1 MPYFS
6 SHDLIAFLLLSGL
19 LVAVS
24 HKPLRRP
31 GSHGFYRYFAWQ
43 TMLVLIFLNRPEW
56 GEHPETL
63 HQQIATVLQI
73 SSLVLLLAAL
83 SGLLPAYGG
92 KRRVDA
98 TLYEFEKTSR
108 LVSSGVFRY
117 IRHPMYASLLALTW
131 AVFCQDPS
139 WPGLAL
145 AALATALLVRT
156 TLADEAECLA
166 YFGEEYRRYMQ
177 RTRRYLPFLL

>member
-1 MPYFS
+1 MPYFG

-63 HQQIATVLQI
+63 HQQIATVLQMLVI
-73 SSLVLLLAAL
+73 VWVLLQAPADYFYHLVAA
-83 SGLLPAYGG
+83 A
-92 KRRVDA
+92 
-98 TLYEFEKTSR
+98 
-108 LVSSGVFRY
+108 
-117 IRHPMYASLLALTW
+117 
-131 AVFCQDPS
+131 AVFT
-139 WPGLAL
+139 AL
-145 AALATALLVRT
+145 AGVQYVMDGVRQ
-156 TLADEAECLA
+156 LDRGAKH
-166 YFGEEYRRYMQ
+166 
-177 RTRRYLPFLL
+177 

>member
-1 MPYFS
+1 MWRRGRVFFGVRCLGAWRSRRALASPFLPLAFPF
-6 SHDLIAFLLLSGL
+6 LI
-19 LVAVS
+19 
-24 HKPLRRP
+24 
-31 GSHGFYRYFAWQ
+31 Q
-43 TMLVLIFLNRPEW
+43 
-56 GEHPETL
+56 
-63 HQQIATVLQI
+63 
-73 SSLVLLLAAL
+73 LLLAAL

-145 AALATALLVRT
+145 AGLATALLVRT

>member
-1 MPYFS
+1 MLQLN
-6 SHDLIAFLLLSGL
+6 SHDWVAFALLSALLLW
-19 LVAVS
+19 VS
-24 HKPLRRP
+24 RKPLRRP

-63 HQQIATVLQI
+63 HQQIATVLQV
-73 SSLVLLLAAL
+73 SSLLLLLAAL
-83 SGLLPAYGG
+83 SGLVPAYGG
-92 KRRVDA
+92 KRRVDT
-98 TLYEFEKTSR
+98 TLYEFEKTAR

-139 WPGLAL
+139 WAGLTLAL
-145 AALATALLVRT
+145 IATAFLVRT

-177 RTRRYLPFLL
+177 HTRRYLPFLL

>member
-1 MPYFS
+1 MPYFG

-131 AVFCQDPS
+131 AVF
-139 WPGLAL
+139 
-145 AALATALLVRT
+145 
-156 TLADEAECLA
+156 
-166 YFGEEYRRYMQ
+166 
-177 RTRRYLPFLL
+177 

>member
-1 MPYFS
+1 MPYFG

-63 HQQIATVLQI
+63 HQQIAIPQ
-73 SSLVLLLAAL
+73 AEA
-83 SGLLPAYGG
+83 P
-92 KRRVDA
+92 
-98 TLYEFEKTSR
+98 
-108 LVSSGVFRY
+108 
-117 IRHPMYASLLALTW
+117 LALH
-131 AVFCQDPS
+131 ARAGQHPRAHIAAQKGQDVA
-139 WPGLAL
+139 GIDG
-145 AALATALLVRT
+145 R
-156 TLADEAECLA
+156 
-166 YFGEEYRRYMQ
+166 
-177 RTRRYLPFLL
+177 